1 MYSISKTIII
11 CVSRSNAKTKAFS
24 RYCLKCL
31 SKDFTVPSA
40 MSGGLDTVQRLIWT
54 VHPLE
59 IML

>member
-1 MYSISKTIII
+1 MYSISKAIIN
-11 CVSRSNAKTKAFS
+11 CVSLSNAEPKAFY